1 MDQKHCFRNYF
12 KPLIS
17 KFNGGDCFVSGFPNF
32 LCFLPLAPRACPFDR
47 LYALK
52 PKNPV

>member
-1 MDQKHCFRNYF
+1 MERKQLTQFSKAYRRSGQRGHLFYFSFRTS
-12 KPLIS
+12 KP
-17 KFNGGDCFVSGFPNF
+17 VSFY
-32 LCFLPLAPRACPFDR
+32 PFDR

>member
-1 MDQKHCFRNYF
+1 MERKKQTQFSKAYRRSGHCGHSFSFSFRTSN
-12 KPLIS
+12 
-17 KFNGGDCFVSGFPNF
+17 PNSF
-32 LCFLPLAPRACPFDR
+32 YPFDR

>member
-1 MDQKHCFRNYF
+1 MERKKLNVFLVTQCSNWQGQLSVFSFRTSH
-12 KPLIS
+12 PIS
-17 KFNGGDCFVSGFPNF
+17 FY
-32 LCFLPLAPRACPFDR
+32 PFDR